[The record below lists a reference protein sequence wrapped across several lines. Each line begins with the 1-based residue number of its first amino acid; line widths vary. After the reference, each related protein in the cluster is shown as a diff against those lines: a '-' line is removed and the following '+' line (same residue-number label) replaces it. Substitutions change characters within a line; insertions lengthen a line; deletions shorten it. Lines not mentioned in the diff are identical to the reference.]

1 MADLAVL
8 VVLSRAKHLW
18 EESRSLFQGL
28 HLAHD
33 PGKRCLDS
41 LSWMLASAGL
51 ACIRIMLSARSR
63 ECFPSEMH
71 PQVDSLCC
79 LSPSCLRNITLRNPG
94 ERFRIRWCTSL
105 SFAVYLTEVTFG
117 KRCSVWGFLCKFLS
131 KRLVKMVCYGNKYC
145 IKGISTRN
153 S

>member
-41 LSWMLASAGL
+41 LGWMLASAGL
-51 ACIRIMLSARSR
+51 ACLGIMLSAQSR

-71 PQVDSLCC
+71 PQVAALCC
-79 LSPSCLRNITLRNPG
+79 LSLSCLRNITLRNPG
-94 ERFRIRWCTSL
+94 ECFHIRWCRSL
-105 SFAVYLTEVTFG
+105 SFAVYLAKVTFG
-117 KRCSVWGFLCKFLS
+117 KHFSIWGFFCRFLS
-131 KRLVKMVCYGNKYC
+131 KLLINMVCYGNKYC
-145 IKGISTRN
+145 VKGI
-153 S
+153 